1 MRPIRTAVFWGRDG
15 AKAEAAAREMAGEL
29 GIAARSETDP
39 AAAVREAD
47 VIVTTTPAKAPILRA
62 DWLRPGQH
70 VTAMGSDQHGKNEL
84 EPGCIARAALYV
96 PDRLS
101 QTRAL
106 GELRSA
112 IAAGIVAPDAA
123 FAELGDVVAGKAPGR
138 RGPDEITIADLTGT
152 GVQDTAIATFAAA
165 RAAAAGAGSDFET

>member
-1 MRPIRTAVFWGRDG
+1 
-15 AKAEAAAREMAGEL
+15 
-29 GIAARSETDP
+29 
-39 AAAVREAD
+39 

-62 DWLRPGQH
+62 DWLRSGQH
-70 VTAMGSDQHGKNEL
+70 VTAMGSDQHDKNEL
-84 EPGCIARAALYV
+84 EPGCLGRADAYV

-112 IAAGIVAPDAA
+112 IAAGVVAADAE
-123 FAELGDVVAGKAPGR
+123 FAELGDVVAGQGPGR
-138 RGPDEITIADLTGT
+138 RGPDAITLADLTGT

-165 RAAAAGAGSDFET
+165 RAAAAGAGSDFES